1 MKIEVVPQVLE
12 GYQNRLKNKLFSL
25 LCAKEE
31 NGEWQTFLE
40 SIILELEG
48 VPTENRG
55 INFLVLY
62 YKINTLRHIEYQWF
76 RKTIFDCM
84 ALLSSKGGDSNVIL

>member
-1 MKIEVVPQVLE
+1 MKVEVVPQVVE

-31 NGEWQTFLE
+31 GGEWATFLD
-40 SIILELEG
+40 SIILELNG
-48 VPTENRG
+48 VPIENRG

-62 YKINTLRHIEYQWF
+62 FKINTLRYTEYSWF